1 MKYLKHIRDGR
12 FAFFSFE
19 GDSTI
24 SFPEAPGNKEYDTMM
39 KEVEAGTSSIEEI
52 DDGPG

>member
-1 MKYLKHIRDGR
+1 MKYLKHMLGGQ

-19 GDSTI
+19 GNSTI
-24 SFPEAPGNKEYDTMM
+24 SFPEYPGNKEYDTMM
-39 KEVEAGTSSIEEI
+39 EEVEAGTSSIEEI